1 MRLCDKLQLF
11 SPSGFV
17 EQCLHHHR
25 HHSRRHP
32 PLITI
37 VVISSSSLWSSSLS
51 LLLVAIVRYIYDRC
65 SIDDLAHSLPH
76 PRCHFAGSAPP
87 TPRKPE
93 NIPTVTPANADKLK
107 CCGHL
112 KLHQISIFNFGVYI
126 KIEILGQYK
135 FQFCT
140 KPETHKFRV
149 YVKLEN
155 PGR

>member
-1 MRLCDKLQLF
+1 ML
-11 SPSGFV
+11 
-17 EQCLHHHR
+17 
-25 HHSRRHP
+25 
-32 PLITI
+32 
-37 VVISSSSLWSSSLS
+37 
-51 LLLVAIVRYIYDRC
+51 DRC
-65 SIDDLAHSLPH
+65 
-76 PRCHFAGSAPP
+76 PRPFPAASSMPLCRFRSP
-87 TPRKPE
+87 PRKPE

-107 CCGHL
+107 CCEHL
-112 KLHQISIFNFGVYI
+112 KLYQISIFNFGVYI